1 MPDESFDARQVIRPT
16 PLQLAVL
23 RALEPIEP
31 KWTLVGGGALS
42 LVHLGHR
49 TTRDLDLFW
58 RDTWELGDLRSEV
71 EAFLARAGLRSE
83 RLRSGIAFQR
93 LVVAVG
99 DSSACPGIDVDERV
113 VLDLVAEPGAPLM
126 SPERVIL
133 EGVPVQV
140 DPEGAI
146 VAEKLCALL
155 SRSEIRDLVDVRA
168 LLARGHS
175 LADAAR
181 LAPKRDGGFSAP
193 TLAWVLRT
201 LDVPA
206 LASRSGE
213 PWSAEQVAEL
223 ARFRDELVDQ
233 LVGLAR

>member
-1 MPDESFDARQVIRPT
+1 VPDDSFGSGHGIRPT
-16 PLQLAVL
+16 PLQLEVL
-23 RALEPIEP
+23 RTLEPIEP
-31 KWTLVGGGALS
+31 RWTLVGGGALS

-58 RDTWELGDLRSEV
+58 RGIAELGDLRSEV

-83 RLRSGIAFQR
+83 RLRSGISFQR

-99 DSSACPGIDVDERV
+99 DPSACPGIDIDERV
-113 VLDLVAEPGAPLM
+113 VLDLVAEPGPPLER
-126 SPERVIL
+126 PERVIL
-133 EGVPVQV
+133 DGVPVQV
-140 DPEGAI
+140 DSERAI

-155 SRSEIRDLVDVRA
+155 SRSELRDLVDVRA

-181 LAPKRDGGFSAP
+181 LAPMRDGGFSAP

-201 LDVPA
+201 LDVSA

-213 PWSAEQVAEL
+213 PWTVEQVSEL

-233 LVGLAR
+233 LVGLSR